1 MNLKVWKLPPLC
13 RHAHSFQTLAWNS
26 ASLPPLFLLS
36 SCSTSLSILHFEI
49 SSSCS
54 ETQDTLKRC
63 FASASCK
70 LFSLVIPIL
79 HDSEH
84 TKLMTS
90 RLLFYSC
97 LNFVFISFPASHQVV
112 AKKMPFELSFCG
124 YFKFIW
130 WIVQIRYFAQPGR
143 FSPWVL
149 LSQWLNS
156 QSLSYWGLKH
166 FGKDFGTNHDL
177 VTNAAFSPNNLACI
191 IVGKADSEALKS
203 DSSQSKVSPN
213 TIKNKVPM
221 AHLSTEVTAIT
232 CSFKSY
238 TLTKSTLFLGNNTIQ
253 THISTGCLCWTNCA
267 LHIPEMKR
275 NLKWN
280 SQHKQIDSIWIIT
293 PWVLYCST
301 GIHLCKFYYL
311 KRPELQRNA
320 SLRIPQKS
328 IVFIIKNILR
338 CFEREIKLLVNFSA
352 LVTTVTIKQFQAA
365 ATAIKSLTLPLAQ
378 SELHSVQNIIEELL
392 LADEILLV
400 EILGLFA
407 HLLLHAY
414 LFVWLPQ

>member
-1 MNLKVWKLPPLC
+1 M
-13 RHAHSFQTLAWNS
+13 
-26 ASLPPLFLLS
+26 
-36 SCSTSLSILHFEI
+36 
-49 SSSCS
+49 
-54 ETQDTLKRC
+54 
-63 FASASCK
+63 
-70 LFSLVIPIL
+70 
-79 HDSEH
+79 
-84 TKLMTS
+84 
-90 RLLFYSC
+90 
-97 LNFVFISFPASHQVV
+97 
-112 AKKMPFELSFCG
+112 
-124 YFKFIW
+124 
-130 WIVQIRYFAQPGR
+130 
-143 FSPWVL
+143 
-149 LSQWLNS
+149 
-156 QSLSYWGLKH
+156 
-166 FGKDFGTNHDL
+166 
-177 VTNAAFSPNNLACI
+177 TNAAFSPNNLACI

-293 PWVLYCST
+293 PWVLWYCST

>member
-1 MNLKVWKLPPLC
+1 
-13 RHAHSFQTLAWNS
+13 
-26 ASLPPLFLLS
+26 
-36 SCSTSLSILHFEI
+36 
-49 SSSCS
+49 
-54 ETQDTLKRC
+54 
-63 FASASCK
+63 
-70 LFSLVIPIL
+70 
-79 HDSEH
+79 
-84 TKLMTS
+84 
-90 RLLFYSC
+90 
-97 LNFVFISFPASHQVV
+97 
-112 AKKMPFELSFCG
+112 
-124 YFKFIW
+124 
-130 WIVQIRYFAQPGR
+130 
-143 FSPWVL
+143 
-149 LSQWLNS
+149 
-156 QSLSYWGLKH
+156 
-166 FGKDFGTNHDL
+166 
-177 VTNAAFSPNNLACI
+177 
-191 IVGKADSEALKS
+191 
-203 DSSQSKVSPN
+203 
-213 TIKNKVPM
+213 
-221 AHLSTEVTAIT
+221 
-232 CSFKSY
+232 
-238 TLTKSTLFLGNNTIQ
+238 
-253 THISTGCLCWTNCA
+253 
-267 LHIPEMKR
+267 MKR
-275 NLKWN
+275 NLKWI